1 MKHIYKTQTS
11 DCEVDPVKSSKAQSP
26 RNMAHIYCLISAN
39 CFSLIWFNSMIYDI
53 VTDSRFWTVAAE
65 VT

>member
-26 RNMAHIYCLISAN
+26 RNMAHTYCVFHLTLKGI
-39 CFSLIWFNSMIYDI
+39 FVMIY
-53 VTDSRFWTVAAE
+53 T
-65 VT
+65 